1 MTAANVRFQA
11 TLRNPRY
18 LFVQARRPQG
28 HGAST
33 RERLAMAAPQSS
45 PGADAGS
52 NRPDADATQ
61 PSKRSRP
68 LSALQEAAFFGVTFA
83 VALALQLAVILKVSN
98 IIAW

>member
-1 MTAANVRFQA
+1 MTAAIARFQA

-18 LFVQARRPQG
+18 LFLQARRLQG

-33 RERLAMAAPQSS
+33 PERLAMATPQSS

-52 NRPDADATQ
+52 NQQDDGATQ